1 MREKLWSY
9 ADEMITLVR
18 SFKIDSKEV
27 EGGGYVRR
35 CHGKFGFSQ
44 EESNDMC

>member
-9 ADEMITLVR
+9 ADGMFTLVR

-27 EGGGYVRR
+27 EGAMTSEMDA
-35 CHGKFGFSQ
+35 HKAL
-44 EESNDMC
+44 